1 MSEAARTGRIRR
13 VLLTA
18 LAVNVLLALVKFG
31 VGWNLGSLSVLSD
44 AIHSL
49 LDGGASVIALIG
61 ITAAARPPDA
71 NHPYGHRKYEIL
83 ATLIV
88 AGLLFLSAWEILGAA
103 VGRLLR
109 QAAPP
114 GFSAWGMALLGLG
127 IVANLLLSRWERRA
141 GLEVSS
147 PLLLADAAHTRT
159 DVFSSLLAV
168 AAVAGS
174 QLGLPWLDPLFAIG
188 IVVLLARA
196 IYEILI
202 EGVRVVS
209 DATRL
214 DPEQIRLV
222 AEGVEGVRGAHA
234 IRSHGMT
241 NDIHIDLHIQVEEQL
256 TTRQVYEIEN
266 QVTEAL
272 RKNFSGV
279 THVALRHEPRGTP
292 PEPNA

>member
-1 MSEAARTGRIRR
+1 MSEAARTSRIRR

-18 LAVNVLLALVKFG
+18 LAVNGLLAAIKFG
-31 VGWNLGSLSVLSD
+31 VGWKLGSLSVLSD
-44 AIHSL
+44 AVHSL

-71 NHPYGHRKYEIL
+71 NHPYGHRKFEIL
-83 ATLIV
+83 TTIIV

-103 VGRLLR
+103 VNRLIR
-109 QAAPP
+109 QAPAPE
-114 GFSAWGMALLGLG
+114 FSTLGIALLGLG
-127 IVANLLLSRWERRA
+127 VVANLILSRWERKA

-159 DVFSSLLAV
+159 DVFSSLLAI
-168 AAVAGS
+168 AALAGS

-188 IVVLLARA
+188 IVILLARA

-202 EGVRVVS
+202 EGVKVVS

-214 DPEQIRLV
+214 DPDQIRDV
-222 AEGVEGVRGAHA
+222 AEAVAGVRGAHA

-272 RKNFSGV
+272 RARFPGV
-279 THVALRHEPRGTP
+279 THVALRHEPRGIP
-292 PEPNA
+292 PEPDA

>member
-49 LDGGASVIALIG
+49 LDGGASVIAFIG

-114 GFSAWGMALLGLG
+114 GFSAWGVALLGLG

>member
-114 GFSAWGMALLGLG
+114 GFSAWGVALLGLG

>member
-1 MSEAARTGRIRR
+1 LSEATRTARIRR

-18 LAVNVLLALVKFG
+18 LGVNAVLAAVKFG
-31 VGWNLGSLSVLSD
+31 VGWHLGSLSVLSD
-44 AIHSL
+44 AVHSL

-71 NHPYGHRKYEIL
+71 GHPYGHRKFEIL
-83 ATLIV
+83 TTIIV

-109 QAAPP
+109 SAPAP
-114 GFSAWGMALLGLG
+114 EFSGLGLALLGLG
-127 IVANLLLSRWERRA
+127 ILTNLFLSRWERRA

-159 DVFSSLLAV
+159 DVFSSILAV

-174 QLGLPWLDPLFAIG
+174 QVGLPWLDPLFAIG

-196 IYEILI
+196 VYEILI
-202 EGVRVVS
+202 EGVKVVS
-209 DATRL
+209 DATRI
-214 DPEQIRLV
+214 DPEEIRDV

-256 TTRQVYEIEN
+256 TMRQVFEIEN
-266 QVTEAL
+266 RVTEAL
-272 RKNFSGV
+272 QQKFPGV

-292 PEPNA
+292 PEPDA

>member
-1 MSEAARTGRIRR
+1 MSETARTGRIRR

-18 LAVNVLLALVKFG
+18 LAVNVLLALIKFG

-88 AGLLFLSAWEILGAA
+88 AGLLFLSAWEILGAS

-114 GFSAWGMALLGLG
+114 EFSAWGVALLGLG
-127 IVANLLLSRWERRA
+127 IVANLFLSRWERRA

-159 DVFSSLLAV
+159 DVFSSILAI

-266 QVTEAL
+266 QVSEAL

-292 PEPNA
+292 PESEA

>member
-1 MSEAARTGRIRR
+1 MSEAIRTARIRR

-18 LAVNVLLALVKFG
+18 LSCNLLLAGLKFAI
-31 VGWNLGSLSVLSD
+31 GWRLGSLGVLSD
-44 AIHSL
+44 AVHSL
-49 LDGGASVIALIG
+49 LDGAASVIALIG
-61 ITAAARPPDA
+61 ITAAARPPDPE
-71 NHPYGHRKYEIL
+71 HPYGHRKFEIL
-83 ATLIV
+83 TTLVV

-103 VGRLLR
+103 VSRLLH
-109 QAAPP
+109 QAPAPH
-114 GFSAWGMALLGLG
+114 FNWGAVALLGIG
-127 IVANLLLSRWERRA
+127 ILINTLLSNWEKRA

-159 DVFSSLLAV
+159 DVFSSTLAI

>member
-1 MSEAARTGRIRR
+1 MSEAARAARIRR

-18 LAVNVLLALVKFG
+18 LAVNATLAAVKFFI
-31 VGWNLGSLSVLSD
+31 GWSLNSLSVLSD
-44 AIHSL
+44 AVHSL

-71 NHPYGHRKYEIL
+71 NHPYGHRKFEIL
-83 ATLIV
+83 TTIVV

-103 VGRLLR
+103 VHRLLR
-109 QAAPP
+109 HAAAPE
-114 GFSAWGMALLGLG
+114 FSGIGMALLAVGVL
-127 IVANLLLSRWERRA
+127 ANLFLSRWEKKA

-159 DVFSSLLAV
+159 DVFSSILAI
-168 AAVAGS
+168 AALGGS
-174 QLGLPWLDPLFAIG
+174 RLGLPWIDPLFAIG

-196 IYEILI
+196 VYEILL
-202 EGVRVVS
+202 EGVKVVS
-209 DATRL
+209 DAIRL
-214 DPEQIRLV
+214 DPEQIRTV
-222 AEGVEGVRGAHA
+222 AESIEGVRGAHA

-256 TTRQVYEIEN
+256 STRQVFEIEN
-266 QVTEAL
+266 QVSEAL
-272 RKNFSGV
+272 RKKFPGV

-292 PEPNA
+292 PEPDA

>member
-114 GFSAWGMALLGLG
+114 GFSAWGVALLGLG

-272 RKNFSGV
+272 RKNFPGV

>member
-1 MSEAARTGRIRR
+1 VSEAIRTARIRR

-18 LAVNVLLALVKFG
+18 LSCNLLLAGLKFAI
-31 VGWNLGSLSVLSD
+31 GWRLGSLGVLSD
-44 AIHSL
+44 AVHSL
-49 LDGGASVIALIG
+49 LDGAASVIALIG
-61 ITAAARPPDA
+61 ITAAARPPDPE
-71 NHPYGHRKYEIL
+71 HPYGHRKFEIL
-83 ATLIV
+83 TTIVV

-103 VGRLLR
+103 VSRLLH
-109 QAAPP
+109 QAPAPH
-114 GFSAWGMALLGLG
+114 FNWGAVALLGIG
-127 IVANLLLSRWERRA
+127 ILINTLLSNWEKRA

-159 DVFSSLLAV
+159 DVFSSTLAI

>member
-1 MSEAARTGRIRR
+1 MSEAARTSRIRR

-18 LAVNVLLALVKFG
+18 LAVNGLLAAIKFG
-31 VGWNLGSLSVLSD
+31 VGWKLGSLSVLSD
-44 AIHSL
+44 AVHSL

-71 NHPYGHRKYEIL
+71 NHPYGHRKFEIL
-83 ATLIV
+83 TTIIV

-103 VGRLLR
+103 VSRLIR
-109 QAAPP
+109 QAPAPE
-114 GFSAWGMALLGLG
+114 FSTLGIALLGLG
-127 IVANLLLSRWERRA
+127 VVANLILSRWERKA

-159 DVFSSLLAV
+159 DVFSSLLAI
-168 AAVAGS
+168 AALAGS

-188 IVVLLARA
+188 IVILLARA

-202 EGVRVVS
+202 EGVKVVS

-214 DPEQIRLV
+214 DPDQIRDV
-222 AEGVEGVRGAHA
+222 AEAVAGVRGAHA

-272 RKNFSGV
+272 RARFPGV
-279 THVALRHEPRGTP
+279 THVALRHEPRGIP
-292 PEPNA
+292 PEPDA

>member
-1 MSEAARTGRIRR
+1 MSEAARTSRIRR

-18 LAVNVLLALVKFG
+18 LAVNALLAAIKFG
-31 VGWNLGSLSVLSD
+31 IGWKLGSLSVLSD
-44 AIHSL
+44 AVHSL

-71 NHPYGHRKYEIL
+71 NHPYGHRKFEIL
-83 ATLIV
+83 TTIIV

-103 VGRLLR
+103 VNRLLR
-109 QAAPP
+109 EAPAP
-114 GFSAWGMALLGLG
+114 EFSTLGVALLGLG
-127 IVANLLLSRWERRA
+127 VVANLILSRWERKA

-159 DVFSSLLAV
+159 DVFSSLLAI
-168 AAVAGS
+168 AALAGC

-188 IVVLLARA
+188 IVILLARA

-202 EGVRVVS
+202 EGVKVVS

-214 DPEQIRLV
+214 DPDQIRDV
-222 AEGVEGVRGAHA
+222 AEAVAGVRGAHA

-272 RKNFSGV
+272 RAKFPGV
-279 THVALRHEPRGTP
+279 THVALRHEPRGIP
-292 PEPNA
+292 PEPDA

>member
-1 MSEAARTGRIRR
+1 MSEAARTSRIRR

-18 LAVNVLLALVKFG
+18 LAVNALLAAIKFG
-31 VGWNLGSLSVLSD
+31 IGWKLGSLSVLSD
-44 AIHSL
+44 AVHSL

-71 NHPYGHRKYEIL
+71 NHPYGHRKFEIL
-83 ATLIV
+83 TTIIV

-103 VGRLLR
+103 VNRLLR
-109 QAAPP
+109 EAPAP
-114 GFSAWGMALLGLG
+114 EFSTLGVALLGVG
-127 IVANLLLSRWERRA
+127 VVANLILSRWERKA

-159 DVFSSLLAV
+159 DVFSSLLAI
-168 AAVAGS
+168 AALAGS

-188 IVVLLARA
+188 IVILLARA

-202 EGVRVVS
+202 EGVKVVS

-214 DPEQIRLV
+214 DPDQIRDV
-222 AEGVEGVRGAHA
+222 AEAVAGVRGAHA

-272 RKNFSGV
+272 RAKFPGV
-279 THVALRHEPRGTP
+279 THVALRHEPRGIP
-292 PEPNA
+292 PEPDA

>member
-1 MSEAARTGRIRR
+1 VSEAARAARIRR

-18 LAVNVLLALVKFG
+18 LAVNAVLAGLKFAI
-31 VGWNLGSLSVLSD
+31 GWQLGSLSVLSD
-44 AIHSL
+44 AVHSL

-71 NHPYGHRKYEIL
+71 NHPYGHRKFEIL
-83 ATLIV
+83 TTIIV
-88 AGLLFLSAWEILGAA
+88 AGLLFLSAWEILGSA
-103 VGRLLR
+103 VNRLLHHSP
-109 QAAPP
+109 APE
-114 GFSAWGMALLGLG
+114 FSGWGVALLGVGVMACL
-127 IVANLLLSRWERRA
+127 ILSRWERKA

-159 DVFSSLLAV
+159 DVFSSILAI
-168 AAVAGS
+168 AAVVGS
-174 QLGLPWLDPLFAIG
+174 QFGLPWLDPLFAIG
-188 IVVLLARA
+188 IVILLARA
-196 IYEILI
+196 IYEILL
-202 EGVRVVS
+202 EGVKVVS
-209 DATRL
+209 DAIRL
-214 DPEQIRLV
+214 DPDQIRTV

-272 RKNFSGV
+272 RKKFPGV

-292 PEPNA
+292 REPDA

>member
-1 MSEAARTGRIRR
+1 MSEAARTSRIRR

-18 LAVNVLLALVKFG
+18 LAVNALLAAVKFG
-31 VGWNLGSLSVLSD
+31 VGWKLGSLSVLSD
-44 AIHSL
+44 AVHSL

-71 NHPYGHRKYEIL
+71 NHPYGHRKFEIL
-83 ATLIV
+83 TTIIV

-103 VGRLLR
+103 VNRLIR
-109 QAAPP
+109 EAPAP
-114 GFSAWGMALLGLG
+114 EFSTVGVALLGLG
-127 IVANLLLSRWERRA
+127 VLTNLILSRWERKA

-159 DVFSSLLAV
+159 DVFSSLLAI
-168 AAVAGS
+168 AALAGS
-174 QLGLPWLDPLFAIG
+174 QLGFPWLDPLFAIG
-188 IVVLLARA
+188 IVILLARA

-202 EGVRVVS
+202 EGVKVVS

-214 DPEQIRLV
+214 DPDQIRDV
-222 AEGVEGVRGAHA
+222 AEAVAGVRGAHA

-272 RKNFSGV
+272 RAKFPGV

-292 PEPNA
+292 PEPDA

>member
-18 LAVNVLLALVKFG
+18 LAVNVLLALIKFG

-114 GFSAWGMALLGLG
+114 TFSTWGVALLGLG
-127 IVANLLLSRWERRA
+127 IVANLFLSRWERRA

-159 DVFSSLLAV
+159 DVLSSTLAI

>member
-114 GFSAWGMALLGLG
+114 GFSAWGVALLGLG

-256 TTRQVYEIEN
+256 TTRQVNEIEN

>member
-18 LAVNVLLALVKFG
+18 LAVNVLLALIKFG

-114 GFSAWGMALLGLG
+114 TFSTWGVALLGLG
-127 IVANLLLSRWERRA
+127 IVANLFLSRWERRA

-159 DVFSSLLAV
+159 DVFSSTLAI

-292 PEPNA
+292 PEPHA

>member
-88 AGLLFLSAWEILGAA
+88 AGLLFLRAWEILGAA

-114 GFSAWGMALLGLG
+114 GFSAWGVALLGLG

>member
-1 MSEAARTGRIRR
+1 MSEAARTFRIRR

-18 LAVNVLLALVKFG
+18 LAVNALLAATKFG
-31 VGWNLGSLSVLSD
+31 IGWKLGGLSVLSD
-44 AIHSL
+44 AVHSL

-71 NHPYGHRKYEIL
+71 NHPYGHRKFEIL
-83 ATLIV
+83 TTIIV

-103 VGRLLR
+103 VNRLLR
-109 QAAPP
+109 EAPAP
-114 GFSAWGMALLGLG
+114 EFSTLGVALLGIG
-127 IVANLLLSRWERRA
+127 VVANLILSRWERKA

-159 DVFSSLLAV
+159 DVFSSLLAI
-168 AAVAGS
+168 AALAGS

-188 IVVLLARA
+188 IVILLARA

-202 EGVRVVS
+202 EGVKVVS

-214 DPEQIRLV
+214 DPDQIRDV
-222 AEGVEGVRGAHA
+222 AEAVAGVRGAHA

-272 RKNFSGV
+272 RAKFPGV

-292 PEPNA
+292 PEPDA

>member
-18 LAVNVLLALVKFG
+18 LAVNVLLALIKFG

-114 GFSAWGMALLGLG
+114 TFSTWGVALLGLG
-127 IVANLLLSRWERRA
+127 IVANLFLSRWERRA

-159 DVFSSLLAV
+159 DVFSSTLAI

>member
-109 QAAPP
+109 QAAAPE
-114 GFSAWGMALLGLG
+114 FSAWGVTLLGLG
-127 IVANLLLSRWERRA
+127 VVANLFLSRWERRA

-159 DVFSSLLAV
+159 DVFSSILAI

-279 THVALRHEPRGTP
+279 THVALRHEPRGTSL
-292 PEPNA
+292 ETDA

>member
-1 MSEAARTGRIRR
+1 MSEAARTSRIRR

-114 GFSAWGMALLGLG
+114 GFSAWGVALLGLG

>member
-18 LAVNVLLALVKFG
+18 LAVNVLLALIKFG

-114 GFSAWGMALLGLG
+114 TFSTWGVALLGLG
-127 IVANLLLSRWERRA
+127 IVANLFLSCWERRA

-159 DVFSSLLAV
+159 DVFSSTLAI

>member
-18 LAVNVLLALVKFG
+18 LAINVLLALVKFG

-114 GFSAWGMALLGLG
+114 GFSAWGVALLGLG

>member
-114 GFSAWGMALLGLG
+114 GFSVWGVALLGLG

>member
-1 MSEAARTGRIRR
+1 VSEAARTFRIRR

-18 LAVNVLLALVKFG
+18 LAVNALLAATKFG
-31 VGWNLGSLSVLSD
+31 IGWKLGSLSVLSD
-44 AIHSL
+44 AVHSL

-71 NHPYGHRKYEIL
+71 NHPYGHRKFEIL
-83 ATLIV
+83 TTIIV

-103 VGRLLR
+103 VNRLLR
-109 QAAPP
+109 EAPAP
-114 GFSAWGMALLGLG
+114 EFSTLGVALLGIG
-127 IVANLLLSRWERRA
+127 VVANLILSRWERKA

-159 DVFSSLLAV
+159 DVFSSLLAI
-168 AAVAGS
+168 AALAGS

-188 IVVLLARA
+188 IVILLARA

-202 EGVRVVS
+202 EGVKVVS

-214 DPEQIRLV
+214 DPDQIRDV
-222 AEGVEGVRGAHA
+222 AEAVAGVRGAHA

-272 RKNFSGV
+272 RARFPGV
-279 THVALRHEPRGTP
+279 THVALRHEPRGVP
-292 PEPNA
+292 PEPDA

>member
-1 MSEAARTGRIRR
+1 VNEAERAARIRR

-18 LAVNVLLALVKFG
+18 LAVNATLALVKFG
-31 VGWNLGSLSVLSD
+31 VGWQVGSLSVLSD
-44 AIHSL
+44 AVHSL

-88 AGLLFLSAWEILGAA
+88 AGLLFLSAWEILGAS
-103 VGRLLR
+103 VGRLLHG
-109 QAAPP
+109 APAP
-114 GFSAWGMALLGLG
+114 EWSSVGIALLSLG
-127 IVANLLLSRWERRA
+127 VVANLFLSRWERRA

-159 DVFSSLLAV
+159 DVFSSLLAI

-174 QLGLPWLDPLFAIG
+174 QFGLPWLDPLFAIG
-188 IVVLLARA
+188 IVILLARA
-196 IYEILI
+196 IYEILT
-202 EGVRVVS
+202 EGIKVVS

-214 DPEQIRLV
+214 DPEQIRSV
-222 AEGVEGVRGAHA
+222 AEKVEGVRGAHA

-266 QVTEAL
+266 QVTAAL
-272 RKNFSGV
+272 RKNFPGV

-292 PEPNA
+292 PEADA

>member
-18 LAVNVLLALVKFG
+18 LAVNVLLALIKFG

-114 GFSAWGMALLGLG
+114 TFSTWGVALLGLG
-127 IVANLLLSRWERRA
+127 IVANLFLSRWERRA

-147 PLLLADAAHTRT
+147 PLQLADAAHTRT
-159 DVFSSLLAV
+159 DVFSSTLAI